1 MREWAWMLRSAASV
15 AVATAVMMGATTPV
29 VAQTEATAESAPS
42 TEPVTAAEPEVSPES
57 VATPAAEPAPAP
69 VVESA
74 PAPVQK
80 AESSKLSRFN
90 PRRSDIVFGSYRVRL
105 MYARPTFR
113 DQIKHYDS
121 LYGKAKD
128 YPQIGMD
135 WFAWDWFATMGVGLR
150 FGYYSDDGNAALV
163 SNSQASDLGGLSA
176 ADVSRDQNG
185 PTTLL
190 LIPLQ
195 ALFTMEIT
203 PFPKKWLVIDGW
215 AGWERL
221 YFQETRNQKQ
231 AATSTTGTTTTT
243 TSTGTSTTTTGGTTT
258 STRLTGLRGG
268 MTPMPPDLSAV
279 TVSNDRTLTN
289 TGWRNA
295 IVVGAAANIL
305 LNALDEE
312 SSASLRNIGIG
323 GVYLS
328 PFMEWIRT
336 VGQPAGSTFTF
347 GRNVIGLAFTF
358 ETVK

>member
-1 MREWAWMLRSAASV
+1 
-15 AVATAVMMGATTPV
+15 
-29 VAQTEATAESAPS
+29 
-42 TEPVTAAEPEVSPES
+42 
-57 VATPAAEPAPAP
+57 
-69 VVESA
+69 
-74 PAPVQK
+74 
-80 AESSKLSRFN
+80 
-90 PRRSDIVFGSYRVRL
+90 

-135 WFAWDWFATMGVGLR
+135 WFAWDWYATMGIGLR

-163 SNSQASDLGGLSA
+163 SNSQGSDLGGISA
-176 ADVSRDQNG
+176 ADIARDQNG

-221 YFQETRNQKQ
+221 YYQETRNQKQ
-231 AATSTTGTTTTT
+231 SATSTTGTTNTTT
-243 TSTGTSTTTTGGTTT
+243 TSTGTSTTTTTTT
-258 STRLTGLRGG
+258 NKLAGLRGG
-268 MTPMPPDLSAV
+268 MTPVPPDLDAV

-289 TGWRNA
+289 VGWRNS

-323 GVYLS
+323 GIYLS

-336 VGQPAGSTFTF
+336 VGQPAGSTFSF